1 MRNNTLTN
9 SHRAYCKNFV
19 KNSIFCDPVHKLEL
33 KKLIE
38 NLRDRKAP
46 GPDSI
51 SNKLV
56 KQAAAVLLDPLVHI
70 YNLSFCNGTVPDKL
84 KLAKVN
90 PVFK

>member
-1 MRNNTLTN
+1 
-9 SHRAYCKNFV
+9 V
-19 KNSIFCDPVHKLEL
+19 QKLEL

-56 KQAAAVLLDPLVHI
+56 KQTATVLLNPLVHL
-70 YNLSFCNGTVPDKL
+70 YNLSFCTGTVHDKL
-84 KLAKVN
+84 KLAKII
-90 PVFK
+90 PIFKKGDPCSS